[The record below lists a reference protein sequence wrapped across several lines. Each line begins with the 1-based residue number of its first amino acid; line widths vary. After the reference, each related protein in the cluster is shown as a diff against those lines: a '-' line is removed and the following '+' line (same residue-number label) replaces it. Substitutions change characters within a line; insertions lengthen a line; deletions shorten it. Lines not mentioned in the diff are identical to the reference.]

1 MDSRGMPCAWARGT
15 WGVPFEGTQ
24 AIVSLQLLT
33 CLRRFQVILKY
44 CRTTQARYFAM
55 TSSREPSRPMTNRL
69 LRSAVNCPSSTEPLN
84 CRRHLVKDTL
94 SVSFSSD
101 EVIGDHVLSGR
112 KTAGRLRAS
121 ICRVSWAPRRSA
133 RSAKRSASIARRNN
147 LAFSVASCRIWI
159 CISSITARCSAIFC
173 SLSDASHQR
182 APTEACSTSITRFT
196 TEPSP

>member
-1 MDSRGMPCAWARGT
+1 MDSRGMPCARARGT

-33 CLRRFQVILKY
+33 CLRRFQVILKH

-101 EVIGDHVLSGR
+101 EVIGDHVLSGH
-112 KTAGRLRAS
+112 KTAGR
-121 ICRVSWAPRRSA
+121 
-133 RSAKRSASIARRNN
+133 
-147 LAFSVASCRIWI
+147 
-159 CISSITARCSAIFC
+159 
-173 SLSDASHQR
+173 
-182 APTEACSTSITRFT
+182 
-196 TEPSP
+196 

>member
-33 CLRRFQVILKY
+33 FLRRFQVILKY

-94 SVSFSSD
+94 CVLQLGR
-101 EVIGDHVLSGR
+101 GDRGS
-112 KTAGRLRAS
+112 
-121 ICRVSWAPRRSA
+121 RVERPQDQVGEEHR
-133 RSAKRSASIARRNN
+133 
-147 LAFSVASCRIWI
+147 SVA
-159 CISSITARCSAIFC
+159 
-173 SLSDASHQR
+173 
-182 APTEACSTSITRFT
+182 
-196 TEPSP
+196 

>member
-1 MDSRGMPCAWARGT
+1 MDSRGMPCARARGA

-94 SVSFSSD
+94 SVSFTSD
-101 EVIGDHVLSGR
+101 EVIWDHVLSGPLHER
-112 KTAGRLRAS
+112 ALAIIEKALGPEHPDTAMGL
-121 ICRVSWAPRRSA
+121 
-133 RSAKRSASIARRNN
+133 NN
-147 LAFSVASCRIWI
+147 LAGLLRAQSDL
-159 CISSITARCSAIFC
+159 ARA
-173 SLSDASHQR
+173 R
-182 APTEACSTSITRFT
+182 AAL
-196 TEPSP
+196 